1 MKKFINGRIILP
13 DGILQKGYLKMD
25 KGKILSLGKMEKNP
39 PDEAGETIIDL
50 KGKYLSPGFIETHC
64 HGGGGFDFMDGSK
77 EAILGAARSHLR
89 YGFTSIMPTTLTSSD
104 EALFETMDAYKEAV
118 GVTENMPHL
127 LGLHLEDPILIPSKR
142 APSRKSISFI
152 PSPAI
157 TKKSWSMGKAISS
170 AGLWRRSC
178 PERWRWR
185 TFSFPG
191 ESLSPPPIPLPPT
204 RKCWRQRSTESPI

>member
-127 LGLHLEDPILIPSKR
+127 LGLHLEGPYFNPIEKGAQPEEYILHPQPCHYKKILEYGEGHIKRWSLAPELPGALEMADFPLVVAVSEYSPCGLI
-142 APSRKSISFI
+142 I
-152 PSPAI
+152 
-157 TKKSWSMGKAISS
+157 
-170 AGLWRRSC
+170 
-178 PERWRWR
+178 
-185 TFSFPG
+185 
-191 ESLSPPPIPLPPT
+191 
-204 RKCWRQRSTESPI
+204 Q